1 MFNEHFL
8 DPPYNPLLVDN
19 LSSIKN
25 KYVLTDELDFVFLTK
40 LVKIITFNLKTTGQI
55 IRDKREAKGILLREL
70 SASLKI
76 DPAILSKIERGERNP
91 TKKLLGE
98 ISILLDINEKDLILE
113 WISDKI
119 IYDIADEEYG
129 FEALKVAEQKAEYL
143 KSKK

>member
-1 MFNEHFL
+1 M
-8 DPPYNPLLVDN
+8 PVDN
-19 LSSIKN
+19 LFVIKN

-129 FEALKVAEQKAEYL
+129 FEALKVAEQKAECL
-143 KSKK
+143 KNKTA

>member
-1 MFNEHFL
+1 M
-8 DPPYNPLLVDN
+8 
-19 LSSIKN
+19 
-25 KYVLTDELDFVFLTK
+25 
-40 LVKIITFNLKTTGQI
+40 KTTGQI

-119 IYDIADEEYG
+119 IYEIADEEYG
-129 FEALKVAEQKAEYL
+129 YEALKIAERKAEKL
-143 KSKK
+143 KNQ

>member
-1 MFNEHFL
+1 V
-8 DPPYNPLLVDN
+8 PVDN
-19 LSSIKN
+19 LSGIKT
-25 KYVLTDELDFVFLTK
+25 KYVLTDEFNFVFLTK

-55 IRDKREAKGILLREL
+55 IRQKREAKGILLREL

-76 DPAILSKIERGERNP
+76 DPAILSKLERGERNP
-91 TKKLLGE
+91 TRKLLSE

-129 FEALKVAEQKAEYL
+129 YEALKIAEQKAECL
-143 KSKK
+143 KSKTT

>member
-1 MFNEHFL
+1 V
-8 DPPYNPLLVDN
+8 PVDN
-19 LSSIKN
+19 LSLIKN
-25 KYVLTDELDFVFLTK
+25 KYVLTDEFNFVLLTK

-55 IRDKREAKGILLREL
+55 IREKREAKGILLREL

-76 DPAILSKIERGERNP
+76 DPAILSKLERGERSP
-91 TKKLLGE
+91 TKKLLVE

-129 FEALKVAEQKAEYL
+129 YEALKVAEQKAEYL
-143 KSKK
+143 KNKTA

>member
-1 MFNEHFL
+1 M
-8 DPPYNPLLVDN
+8 
-19 LSSIKN
+19 
-25 KYVLTDELDFVFLTK
+25 TK

-55 IRDKREAKGILLREL
+55 IREKREAKGILLREL

-91 TKKLLGE
+91 TKKILVEISNLLG
-98 ISILLDINEKDLILE
+98 INEKDLILE

-129 FEALKVAEQKAEYL
+129 YEALKIAKQKAEFL
-143 KSKK
+143 KTKKP

>member
-1 MFNEHFL
+1 LFNEHFL